1 MALLWISLIKLIKRP
16 ATWVVLV
23 ILLGLIALVFIGLGA
38 SAGQMTDP
46 ADQLQVR
53 LILGFPNA
61 YTALV
66 GIILS
71 FGGLLAIT
79 YGAAV
84 IGADWAW
91 GTMRSIVARGESRVR
106 YTLVTFLAIAILIA
120 VGVVVAFAVGT
131 LTAIVAAGIAGVDT
145 ARATAADSLASIPD
159 LLART
164 WLGVSE
170 QAAIGF
176 AIAMLFRSQ
185 LAGIGA
191 GLALYFGE
199 IFLALVPLA
208 NDVLPYFPFSVANA
222 VVGSADGF
230 SEGGFGTTAALDSG
244 TAIILAVTYVAVA
257 LAIASLAAWRAQ
269 ITQ

>member
-1 MALLWISLIKLIKRP
+1 MALLWISLLKLAKRP
-16 ATWVVLV
+16 ATWVVLMV
-23 ILLGLIALVFIGLGA
+23 LLGPIAMVFIGLAA
-38 SAGQMTDP
+38 SSGQLTDAG
-46 ADQLQVR
+46 DQLQVR

-71 FGGLLAIT
+71 FGGLLAVT

-84 IGADWAW
+84 IGAEWAS
-91 GTMRSIVARGESRVR
+91 GTIRSIVARGESRIRFTVI
-106 YTLVTFLAIAILIA
+106 TFVAIAVVIAIGVVAAFGIGAILAI
-120 VGVVVAFAVGT
+120 F
-131 LTAIVAAGIAGVDT
+131 AAGMAGIST
-145 ARATAADSLASIPD
+145 AEATAADTISTFPD

-164 WLGVSE
+164 WLGVTE

-176 AIAMLFRSQ
+176 AVAMIFRSQ

-208 NDVLPYFPFSVANA
+208 DDVLPYFPFSVANA
-222 VVGSADGF
+222 VVSSAEGF
-230 SEGGFGTTAALDSG
+230 GDGGFGTTQQLDSA
-244 TAIILAVTYVAVA
+244 TAIVLAVGYLTVSVGV
-257 LAIASLAAWRAQ
+257 ASLAAWRAQ

>member
-1 MALLWISLIKLIKRP
+1 MALLWVSLIKLAKRP
-16 ATWVVLV
+16 ASWIVFV
-23 ILLGLIALVFIGLGA
+23 ILLGLIALVFIGLAA

-46 ADQLQVR
+46 ADQLQIR
-53 LILGFPNA
+53 LLLGFPNA
-61 YTALV
+61 YLALV

-71 FGGLLAIT
+71 FGGLAAVA

-84 IGADWAW
+84 IGAEWAW
-91 GTMRSIVARGESRVR
+91 GTIRSVVARGESRVR
-106 YTLVTFLAIAILIA
+106 FTLITFAAIAVVLG
-120 VGVVVAFAVGT
+120 VGVASTFAIGVVLAV
-131 LTAIVAAGIAGVDT
+131 LAAGIADVST
-145 ARATAADSLASIPD
+145 AGATDADALATFPD

-164 WLGVSE
+164 WLGVSQ

-176 AIAMLFRSQ
+176 AVAMLFRSQ

-208 NDVLPYFPFSVANA
+208 NDVLPYFPFSVASA
-222 VVGSADGF
+222 VVSTADGF
-230 SEGGFGTTAALDSG
+230 GDGGFGTTASLDSE
-244 TAIILAVTYVAVA
+244 TAIVLAVAYLVIALAVA
-257 LAIASLAAWRAQ
+257 AISARRAQ